1 LQVQNSLFIYLISVE
16 QFGVVAEVGQKPS
29 QFPQG
34 TFGTVQLPREGAR
47 LEGFWFQDNELERE
61 EGLLVVVEAL
71 FDLSHQGAATNRMI
85 SDMLVGGV
93 SAYVNKTM
101 VSRGE
106 DLRFSA
112 RGVGG
117 ILKGLG
123 IPTRR
128 LGNLGRGFSF
138 TSVVKR
144 KIHELARQFG
154 FDRRDLATLSEL
166 EAGYGG
172 TPCALCESFGLTG
185 GLRFADL
192 ERESQRH
199 LLSSQRR
206 PLFDETEMQ

>member
-1 LQVQNSLFIYLISVE
+1 MADLANGMAAPLLGDAVSKAKLL
-16 QFGVVAEVGQKPS
+16 
-29 QFPQG
+29 
-34 TFGTVQLPREGAR
+34 TVLREHDRDAR
-47 LEGFWFQDNELERE
+47 IERCLEPEWL
-61 EGLLVVVEAL
+61 VVEAL

-117 ILKGLG
+117 VLKGLG

-154 FDRRDLATLSEL
+154 FDRRDLATLSGL
-166 EAGYGG
+166 EVGYGG

-206 PLFDETEMQ
+206 PLFDETEMR